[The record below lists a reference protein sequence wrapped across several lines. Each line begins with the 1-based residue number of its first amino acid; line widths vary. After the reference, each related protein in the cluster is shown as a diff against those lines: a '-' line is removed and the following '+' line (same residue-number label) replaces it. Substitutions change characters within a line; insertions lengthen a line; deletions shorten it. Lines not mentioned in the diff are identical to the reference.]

1 MKLTL
6 DVEVKMNDIILLKS
20 LLKLTDTLLV
30 TCHQQT
36 PNQYNVGPFSW
47 ICVKYVQIKVL
58 FILF

>member
-30 TCHQQT
+30 TCH
-36 PNQYNVGPFSW
+36 
-47 ICVKYVQIKVL
+47 
-58 FILF
+58 